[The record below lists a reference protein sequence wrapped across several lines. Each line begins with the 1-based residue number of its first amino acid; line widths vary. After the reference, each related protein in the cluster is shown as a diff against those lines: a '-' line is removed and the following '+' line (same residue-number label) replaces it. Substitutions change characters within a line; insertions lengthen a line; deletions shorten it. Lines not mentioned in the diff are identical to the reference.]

1 MSEKKRGNVGQRLF
15 TDAITPDVVR
25 ENGREGGGG
34 LLDSASRDNLDD
46 FVSPISRGSLA
57 SNASY
62 ADHRNTTSV
71 SPPEAPVLSAVP
83 ARGEP
88 GSLSKLRKSLQSM
101 DLRNRRLSV
110 PCSPLPGA
118 PFRDA
123 PTFRQRLRKK
133 TLEDISV
140 AWHPQ
145 PRGFEE
151 LPRANLVGPQW
162 LREAVS
168 KEKIRLETADG
179 YSLDLAYI
187 TKNIIAMGFP
197 SSGIHGIYRNHFKDV
212 KSYLKSRHGHKYK
225 LWNLCIER
233 RYDPRIYDNRVDEF
247 PFIDHN
253 PPPLEYFFPFCVSVD
268 KWLSTDR
275 DNVAV
280 IHCKA
285 GKGRTGVMIIVYLMF
300 KYHMTFEEG
309 LLHYGKM
316 RTKDL
321 KGVTLPSQ
329 KRFIRYFGDL
339 YGHALNYEKL
349 EIPKVMVYI
358 QSIRIRSPP
367 AWMGDDKARGLCIKI
382 WDNYWR
388 KPKSYKLKECTR
400 ATKSKDKK
408 DAIEFFEY
416 DLPGDGIPLTNEV
429 KIEFY
434 KYKQF
439 SKKVE
444 KFRLWFHA
452 SFLTKKRMKLG
463 KNDLDGC
470 HKDPKNK
477 KYAAD
482 FRVELKFG
490 PPTTSK
496 KPNVCLRGEIHE
508 APIDFATLPLSSDL
522 WPEDDGGV
530 PSWASD
536 ASRQMRE
543 AREKEVETDVTLV
556 ASAAPAVATKERGE

>member
-1 MSEKKRGNVGQRLF
+1 MSADKSRKSTVGQRLF
-15 TDAITPDVVR
+15 TDAITPP
-25 ENGREGGGG
+25 
-34 LLDSASRDNLDD
+34 SPAASTASSKTNFDE
-46 FVSPISRGSLA
+46 FVSPMARSRSSMVSTISQESLRRSPADKAEGEYADRTEASAESPTSRIPDTLKPMMRLRMSISRDKPDARRFSVG
-57 SNASY
+57 
-62 ADHRNTTSV
+62 SV
-71 SPPEAPVLSAVP
+71 SS
-83 ARGEP
+83 
-88 GSLSKLRKSLQSM
+88 
-101 DLRNRRLSV
+101 
-110 PCSPLPGA
+110 SPLPGA
-118 PFRDA
+118 PFKNASR
-123 PTFRQRLRKK
+123 FRTVLKK
-133 TLEDISV
+133 KSLEDISV

-145 PRGFEE
+145 PKGIDQD
-151 LPRANLVGPQW
+151 PRANLVGPQW

-197 SSGIHGIYRNHFKDV
+197 SSGIAGIYRNHFKDV

-268 KWLSTDR
+268 RWLSADK

-339 YGHALNYEKL
+339 YCHALSYEKID
-349 EIPKVMVYI
+349 IPKVMVYL
-358 QSIRIRSPP
+358 QSIRITSPP
-367 AWMGDDKARGLCIKI
+367 SWMGEKARGMCIKI

-388 KPKSYKLKECTR
+388 KPKTYKLKECTR
-400 ATKSKDKK
+400 VQKGSDKK
-408 DAIEFFEY
+408 VELYEY

-439 SKKVE
+439 SSKVE

-470 HKDPKNK
+470 HKDPKDK

-482 FRVELKFG
+482 FQVHLKFG
-490 PPTTSK
+490 PPTSPG
-496 KPNVCLRGEIHE
+496 KPKVCFRGEAHP
-508 APIDFATLPLSSDL
+508 APIDFSSLPRPSAL
-522 WPEDDGGV
+522 WQDERGL
-530 PSWASD
+530 PSWAS
-536 ASRQMRE
+536 SGSTSE
-543 AREKEVETDVTLV
+543 G
-556 ASAAPAVATKERGE
+556 ATKTSGKGNGAGP